1 MVEILQNKENTEKIE
16 FVASENGTIL
26 GRCAGYP
33 MGETFVLDELEC
45 EEFFTDGL
53 VRAIL
58 NLADLHG
65 MMNFRFDLSEKSD
78 IDRLQKLGFVYNAE
92 KTIYGIAD
100 FFSENK
106 NCTKK

>member
-1 MVEILQNKENTEKIE
+1 MIEILQNKENTEKIE
-16 FVASENGTIL
+16 FVASEGENIL

-33 MGETFVLDELEC
+33 LGETFVLDELEC

-53 VRAIL
+53 IRAIM

-65 MMNFRFDLSEKSD
+65 MKDFRFDLSEKPV
-78 IDRLQKLGFVYNAE
+78 IDRLQKLGFVYNDE

-100 FFSENK
+100 FFEDSK